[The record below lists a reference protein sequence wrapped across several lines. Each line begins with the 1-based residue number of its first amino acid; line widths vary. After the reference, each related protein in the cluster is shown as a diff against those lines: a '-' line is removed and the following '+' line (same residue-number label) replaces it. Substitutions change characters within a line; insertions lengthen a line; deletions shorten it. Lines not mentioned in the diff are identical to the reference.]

1 MDGDP
6 VNFTIAGPLRHLG
19 GILADNSLKIKKSG
33 VYEINFLADVMENPV
48 IANFAFFR
56 NNTMIDLS
64 RFSLMAT
71 DTIQTTIGK
80 TVHLELESDD
90 EITVRTLD
98 LTSPNVE
105 YVTPAV
111 QILNAALTVKLL
123 DQR

>member
-1 MDGDP
+1 M
-6 VNFTIAGPLRHLG
+6 T
-19 GILADNSLKIKKSG
+19 
-33 VYEINFLADVMENPV
+33 NPV
-48 IANFAFFR
+48 IANFAIFR
-56 NNTMIDLS
+56 NNTLIDLS

-80 TVHLELESDD
+80 TVHLELSGDD

-98 LTSPNVE
+98 VSSPNVE

-123 DQR
+123 DQG